1 MKTNIPIRFT
11 DNEQIEQ
18 IAKDIWQGKE
28 ETDLNLP
35 KTHDQDEEVQTINT
49 DTKTIAIFV
58 LSVVIVV
65 FMAGWFMRDYGLQDG
80 LNRINDNKKE
90 IRISEWIINKE
101 TRSIEIR
108 NKDTETVKETL
119 KKSYNISVQ

>member
-90 IRISEWIINKE
+90 IRISE
-101 TRSIEIR
+101 
-108 NKDTETVKETL
+108 
-119 KKSYNISVQ
+119 